1 MLSSVIQ
8 KIYYKFDLSI
18 INNAGLSIKFGKS
31 NLAVKDRIN
40 TTNTT
45 NTTNAMLLNAN
56 KERRMFVNPQKHP
69 RFTEALEQQ
78 AYDKN
83 GAPDKYNSLDYI
95 IDAGT
100 YPIVRLYPIQKPVH
114 GRYDLR
120 M

>member
-31 NLAVKDRIN
+31 NLAVKDRI
-40 TTNTT
+40 NTT

-100 YPIVRLYPIQKPVH
+100 YPIVRLYLIQKPVH